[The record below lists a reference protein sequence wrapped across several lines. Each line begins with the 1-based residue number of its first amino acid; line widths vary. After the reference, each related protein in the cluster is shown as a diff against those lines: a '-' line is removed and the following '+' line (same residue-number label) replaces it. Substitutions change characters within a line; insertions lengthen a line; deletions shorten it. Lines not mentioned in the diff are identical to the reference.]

1 MEINAEHWLALG
13 VAVLIFLWGIATFC
27 FSRISVKHIER
38 EMAKAGKLP
47 PEWDKGIGARIT
59 MYAMVIVAKKAADVS
74 PVNDQLILRYARKKD
89 WYLAVFFLGSFVVLM
104 SVGGIAYYLY
114 GPE

>member
-1 MEINAEHWLALG
+1 MNLYDCLMLSILL
-13 VAVLIFLWGIATFC
+13 LIFLIAIATFC
-27 FSRISVKHIER
+27 FSRISVKYIENK
-38 EMAKAGKLP
+38 MAKEGELP

-89 WYLAVFFLGSFVVLM
+89 WYLALFFLGSFVAFICV
-104 SVGGIAYYLY
+104 SAIAYYLY
-114 GPE
+114 GSE

>member
-1 MEINAEHWLALG
+1 MEIIFEDWLALC
-13 VAVLIFLWGIATFC
+13 AVILIFLWGIATFC
-27 FSRISVKHIER
+27 FSRISVKYIEC
-38 EMAKAGKLP
+38 EMAKEGQLP

-104 SVGGIAYYLY
+104 CVGGIAYYLY